1 MYRMPRRF
9 FALLGLSALLLAP
22 SAAADPDPT
31 PPIVSY
37 ELVGTRGDNG
47 WYTSNVAVKWWFSDP
62 ESGINPTKIVGC
74 VWTTLTQDT
83 ARIEQSCTVTNNG
96 DPPQT
101 TGPITVRI
109 KIDKTAPQLGG
120 ATPERPPDSNG
131 WYNRPFTSSFFG
143 TDATSGIQAC
153 SSATYSG
160 PDSTNASIS
169 GTCWDKA
176 GNVGSGGFSFRY
188 DSTAPTVSGVRAKPG
203 NRSVDITWKP
213 SPDARLAELVRSP
226 GTNGADET
234 VIYRG
239 PPAASYR
246 DTGLRPGRK
255 YRYTVVVYDE
265 AANKASGSVDFRARG
280 ALLNPA
286 PGARVRGAPLLVWTP
301 VRGAAY
307 YNVVLVRARKV
318 YSAWPVRPRLQL
330 PRSWSFQGQR
340 YRLRPGL
347 YRWYV
352 WPGFGRLSAGR
363 YGALLGGSTF
373 VFTR

>member
-1 MYRMPRRF
+1 MPRRCF
-9 FALLGLSALLLAP
+9 TLLGLGALLLAP

-31 PPIVSY
+31 PPIVTY
-37 ELVGTRGDNG
+37 ELIGTRGDNG
-47 WYTSNVAVKWWFSDP
+47 WYTSTVAVKWWFSDP
-62 ESGINPTKIVGC
+62 ESGIDPTKIVGC
-74 VWTTLTQDT
+74 VWRTLTQDT
-83 ARIEQSCTVTNNG
+83 ARIEQSCTVTNNA

-109 KIDKTAPQLGG
+109 KIDKTAPQVLG

-131 WYNRPFTSSFFG
+131 WYNKPLTASFFG
-143 TDATSGIQAC
+143 TDATAGVQAC
-153 SSATYSG
+153 SSASYSG
-160 PDSTNASIS
+160 PDNASASIS
-169 GTCWDKA
+169 GSCWDNA
-176 GNVGSGGFSFRY
+176 GNVGTGGFPFKY

-203 NRSVDITWKP
+203 NRIADIAWKA
-213 SPDARLAELVRSP
+213 SPDTRLAELIRSP
-226 GTNGADET
+226 GAKGAEES

-239 PPAASYR
+239 PAASYR

-255 YRYTVVVYDE
+255 YRYTVMVYDE
-265 AANKASGSVDFRARG
+265 ATNKTGLSIDFRARG

-286 PGARVRGAPLLVWTP
+286 PGASVREAPLLVWTP
-301 VRGAAY
+301 VRGATY
-307 YNVVLVRARKV
+307 YNVMLVRARRV

-330 PRSWSFQGQR
+330 PRSWLFRGKR

-352 WPGFGRLSAGR
+352 WPGRGRLSAGR
-363 YGALLGGSTF
+363 FGPLLGGSTF